1 MTKNKDKYNNYST
14 QTKIMT
20 VSLAETQ
27 NKEIEHYNA
36 YFSKK

>member
-14 QTKIMT
+14 QTKMIT
-20 VSLAETQ
+20 VDFVETK
-27 NKEIEHYNA
+27 NKEKEYYNA